1 MKVFTDNEAQQN
13 LEILLCEAQKQGAVG
28 IRQKDGKTFILRP
41 ENISDSPLNVTGL
54 NMPITTEEIIGFV
67 HEGRRGG

>member
-13 LEILLCEAQKQGAVG
+13 LELLLGEAQKEGAVG

-41 ENISDSPLNVTGL
+41 ENIPDSPLNIPGL
-54 NMPITTEEIIGFV
+54 NLPITTEEIIGFI
-67 HEGRRGG
+67 HEGRKGG